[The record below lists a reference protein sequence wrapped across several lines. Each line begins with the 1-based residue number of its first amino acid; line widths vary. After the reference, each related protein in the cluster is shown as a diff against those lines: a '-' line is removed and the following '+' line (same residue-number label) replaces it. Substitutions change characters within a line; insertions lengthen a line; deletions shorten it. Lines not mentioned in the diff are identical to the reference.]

1 MINLMMIDTPED
13 KRKFVVLYEK
23 YRHLMMKTTLD
34 VLHDPYLA
42 EDAVHN
48 AFVSLARNMDKV
60 KESDEVPTK
69 LYLIACARNAAIDLY
84 RKRSSQVK
92 KETLLEEAIEKDGY
106 VTYIDSELENGI
118 LDILKNLPL
127 KYRDVFM
134 LKYVNHMENQEI
146 AEACGILEG
155 TVRQRIARGKVMI
168 ERKIKEMEENMNG
181 ENTGN
186 G

>member
-1 MINLMMIDTPED
+1 MIFLLMIDTPEE
-13 KRKFVVLYEK
+13 KRKFVILYEK
-23 YRHLMMKTTLD
+23 YRYLMQKVAMD
-34 VLHDPYLA
+34 VLHDSFLA

-48 AFVSLARNMDKV
+48 AFVSVAYNLDKL
-60 KESDEVPTK
+60 DEFEDVPTK
-69 LYLIACARNAAIDLY
+69 LYLVACARNAAFDLY

-92 KETLLEEAIEKDGY
+92 KEILFEEAMEKGGY
-106 VTYIDSELENGI
+106 VTYIESDLENGI

-146 AEACGILEG
+146 AEVCGILEG

-168 ERKIKEMEENMNG
+168 ERKIKEMEENLNG

>member
-1 MINLMMIDTPED
+1 MIISTMIDTPEN
-13 KRKFVVLYEK
+13 KRKFVALYEK

-48 AFVSLARNMDKV
+48 AFVSLARNIDKV
-60 KESDEVPTK
+60 EESEEIPTK

-92 KETLLEEAIEKDGY
+92 KETLLEEAVEKDEY
-106 VTYIDSELENGI
+106 VTYIESDLENGI

-134 LKYVNHMENQEI
+134 LKYVNHMDNREI

-155 TVRQRIARGKVMI
+155 TVRQRIARGKVII
-168 ERKIKEMEENMNG
+168 EQKIKEMEDNLDG

>member
-1 MINLMMIDTPED
+1 MIILMMIDTPED
-13 KRKFVVLYEK
+13 KRKFVVLYDK
-23 YRHLMMKTTLD
+23 YRHLMMKTALD
-34 VLHDPYLA
+34 VLHDTYLA

-48 AFVSLARNMDKV
+48 AFISLAYNLDKV
-60 KESDEVPTK
+60 DESENIPTK

-92 KETLLEEAIEKDGY
+92 KETMLEDVVEKDGY
-106 VTYIDSELENGI
+106 ASYIESDLENGV

-134 LKYVNHMENQEI
+134 LKYVNHMENREI
-146 AEACGILEG
+146 AEVCGILEG
-155 TVRQRIARGKVMI
+155 TVRQRIARGKVII
-168 ERKIKEMEENMNG
+168 EQKIREMEGKVDG

-186 G
+186 R

>member
-23 YRHLMMKTTLD
+23 YRHLMMKITMD

-48 AFVSLARNMDKV
+48 AFISLTRNIDKV
-60 KESDEVPTK
+60 EEPDGIPTK

-92 KETLLEEAIEKDGY
+92 KETLLEEAAEKDGY

-146 AEACGILEG
+146 AEVCGILEG

-168 ERKIKEMEENMNG
+168 ERKIKEMEENLNG